1 MRTVFKQYVDAE
13 VEQEVLEEPVSESST
28 GHRQPGKCSG
38 ASLFEDTMAVDLHL
52 LTGSKSHKRQERV
65 SQLDEYFN
73 DIQIDFMSATSAYK
87 QLLNDPWRWWMEDVR
102 NRYPI
107 VFKVAVDYL
116 SIPSTSC
123 ESERAFSSA
132 RRTITREH
140 NDLSGSLIE
149 ALQLQNNWI
158 RRRVVDRE
166 LLNLRRYMETL
177 QSVCV
182 D

>member
-1 MRTVFKQYVDAE
+1 
-13 VEQEVLEEPVSESST
+13 
-28 GHRQPGKCSG
+28 
-38 ASLFEDTMAVDLHL
+38 
-52 LTGSKSHKRQERV
+52 
-65 SQLDEYFN
+65 
-73 DIQIDFMSATSAYK
+73 
-87 QLLNDPWRWWMEDVR
+87 MEDIR

-132 RRTITREH
+132 RRTITRAH

>member
-73 DIQIDFMSATSAYK
+73 DI
-87 QLLNDPWRWWMEDVR
+87 
-102 NRYPI
+102 
-107 VFKVAVDYL
+107 
-116 SIPSTSC
+116 
-123 ESERAFSSA
+123 
-132 RRTITREH
+132 
-140 NDLSGSLIE
+140 
-149 ALQLQNNWI
+149 
-158 RRRVVDRE
+158 
-166 LLNLRRYMETL
+166 
-177 QSVCV
+177 
-182 D
+182 